1 MTSDVCLAV
10 STEAGMAFPHL
21 LGVGW
26 GVEGLT
32 EMLSLEVETQHN
44 GMT

>member
-10 STEAGMAFPHL
+10 STEADTAFPHL

-26 GVEGLT
+26 RVEGLT
-32 EMLSLEVETQHN
+32 RDVKPR
-44 GMT
+44 G